1 MALQRNYNIPHT
13 SLIIN
18 DAYHIVSD
26 IDVQKRNV
34 DDMGPVKGNGEFDTN
49 LDRTSEPVYW
59 KSGYTCRVKVDVY
72 ASKEAR
78 DTAKKPIATLGVRD
92 IKLEENLA
100 TNGMDEKI
108 MFYSDTN
115 DTENI
120 LTQAYNHLKSTDYY
134 KDAIDI

>member
-1 MALQRNYNIPHT
+1 MALQRNYNIPNT

-18 DAYHIVSD
+18 DAYHIISD

-34 DDMGPVKGNGEFDTN
+34 DDMGPVTSDGTPNTN
-49 LDRTSEPVYW
+49 LDRASDSVYW

-78 DTAKKPIATLGVRD
+78 DTAKKPIATLGSRD
-92 IKLEENLA
+92 VKLEENL
-100 TNGMDEKI
+100 TTKGMDERI
-108 MFYSDTN
+108 VFYSDTDN
-115 DTENI
+115 TDNI

>member
-1 MALQRNYNIPHT
+1 MALQRDYNIPNT
-13 SLIIN
+13 SLIISG
-18 DAYHIVSD
+18 AYHMVTD
-26 IDVQKRNV
+26 IDIQKRNM
-34 DDMGPVKGNGEFDTN
+34 DDLGPVSASKEIDIEVYRQA
-49 LDRTSEPVYW
+49 DPVYW
-59 KSGYTCRVKVDVY
+59 KTGYTCKVMIDVY

-78 DTAKKPIATLGVRD
+78 DTSKKPIATLGNYA

-134 KDAIDI
+134 RNAIDV

>member
-1 MALQRNYNIPHT
+1 MALQRNYNIPNT

-18 DAYHIVSD
+18 DAYHIISD

-34 DDMGPVKGNGEFDTN
+34 DDMGPVKGNGEFN
-49 LDRTSEPVYW
+49 IELDRASDYVYW

-72 ASKEAR
+72 VSKEAR
-78 DTAKKPIATLGVRD
+78 DTAKKPIATLGARD

-100 TNGMDEKI
+100 TKGMDERI
-108 MFYSDTN
+108 VFYSDTDN
-115 DTENI
+115 SDNI

>member
-1 MALQRNYNIPHT
+1 MALQRNYTIPNT

-18 DAYHIVSD
+18 DAYHIISD

-34 DDMGPVKGNGEFDTN
+34 DDMGPVKGNGEFN
-49 LDRTSEPVYW
+49 IELDRASDYVYW
-59 KSGYTCRVKVDVY
+59 KRGYTCRVKVDVY
-72 ASKEAR
+72 VSKEAR

-92 IKLEENLA
+92 IKLQENLA
-100 TNGMDEKI
+100 TQGMDERI
-108 MFYSDTN
+108 VFYSDTDN
-115 DTENI
+115 SDNI

>member
-1 MALQRNYNIPHT
+1 MALQRNYNIPNT

-18 DAYHIVSD
+18 DAYHIISD

-34 DDMGPVKGNGEFDTN
+34 DDMGPVTSDGMPNTN
-49 LDRTSEPVYW
+49 LDRTSDPVYW

-72 ASKEAR
+72 LSKEAR
-78 DTAKKPIATLGVRD
+78 DTAKKPIATLGARD
-92 IKLEENLA
+92 IKLEATLA
-100 TNGMDEKI
+100 TQGMDERI
-108 MFYSDTN
+108 VFYSDTDN
-115 DTENI
+115 AENI

>member
-1 MALQRNYNIPHT
+1 MALQRNYNIPNT
-13 SLIIN
+13 SLIISG
-18 DAYHIVSD
+18 AYHIISD

-34 DDMGPVKGNGEFDTN
+34 DDMGPVTSEGTPNTN
-49 LDRTSEPVYW
+49 LDRTSDSVYW

-78 DTAKKPIATLGVRD
+78 DTSKKPIATLGVRD

-100 TNGMDEKI
+100 TKGMDERI
-108 MFYSDTN
+108 VFYSDTDN
-115 DTENI
+115 TDNI

>member
-1 MALQRNYNIPHT
+1 MALQRNYNIPNT
-13 SLIIN
+13 SLIIS
-18 DAYHIVSD
+18 DAYHIISD

-34 DDMGPVKGNGEFDTN
+34 DDMGPVTPEGTPNTN
-49 LDRTSEPVYW
+49 LDRTSDSVYW

-72 ASKEAR
+72 ASKAAR
-78 DTAKKPIATLGVRD
+78 DTSKKPIATLGVRD

-100 TNGMDEKI
+100 TKGMDERI
-108 MFYSDTN
+108 VFYSDTDN
-115 DTENI
+115 TDNI

>member
-1 MALQRNYNIPHT
+1 MALQRNYNIPNT

-18 DAYHIVSD
+18 DAYHIISD

-34 DDMGPVKGNGEFDTN
+34 DDMGPVTSDGTPNTN
-49 LDRTSEPVYW
+49 LDRTSDSVYW

-78 DTAKKPIATLGVRD
+78 DTAKKPIATLGARD
-92 IKLEENLA
+92 VKLEENLA
-100 TNGMDEKI
+100 TQGMDERI
-108 MFYSDTN
+108 VFYSDTDN
-115 DTENI
+115 TDNI
-120 LTQAYNHLKSTDYY
+120 LTQAYNHLKNTDYY

>member
-1 MALQRNYNIPHT
+1 MALQRNYNIPNT
-13 SLIIN
+13 SLIISG
-18 DAYHIVSD
+18 AYHIVGD
-26 IDVQKRNV
+26 IDIQKRNI
-34 DDMGPVKGNGEFDTN
+34 DDIGPITSNGEIDTN
-49 LDRTSEPVYW
+49 LDRTSDPVYW
-59 KSGYTCRVKVDVY
+59 KSGYTCKVMIDVY

-78 DTAKKPIATLGVRD
+78 DTSKKPIATLGRYD

-100 TNGMDEKI
+100 TKGMDEKI

-134 KDAIDI
+134 KDAIDV